1 MLDRRVLQHKIAAR
15 LDLEEIAA
23 TRELIERGQIAGNVV
38 MRVGS
43 LDNNI
48 CLQLRGKS
56 SNPTKAKQKL
66 VRVPDQLLT
75 NVS

>member
-56 SNPTKAKQKL
+56 SIPIAQIT
-66 VRVPDQLLT
+66 
-75 NVS
+75 

>member
-56 SNPTKAKQKL
+56 RSIRKPCRACTL
-66 VRVPDQLLT
+66 VTMVHVWRT
-75 NVS
+75 